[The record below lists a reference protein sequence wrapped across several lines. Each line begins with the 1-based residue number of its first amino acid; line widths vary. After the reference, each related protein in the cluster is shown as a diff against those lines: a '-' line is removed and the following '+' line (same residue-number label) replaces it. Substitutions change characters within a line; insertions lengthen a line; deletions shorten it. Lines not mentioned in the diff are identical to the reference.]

1 MKRKRRT
8 GGNDE
13 LNITSMMDMMT
24 IILVFLL
31 KSFGASELTVN
42 ASQSFELPRSNSMTK
57 VLMSPKVIVQR
68 DKIQV
73 DDGDKPIDLP
83 IAFSP
88 IDVQKPD
95 GTLEKSIAF
104 PKDAKDG
111 GALINDLYTALK
123 AISDQKKEVIDKM
136 KQKMGAQADPN
147 DLPKMGQLIL
157 MIDKEVPYQML
168 QEVMY
173 TAGQAQFSEFQ
184 FVVIGPME

>member
-42 ASQSFELPRSNSMTK
+42 ASNSFELPRSNSLTK
-57 VLMSPKVIVQR
+57 VLISPKVIVQR

-73 DDGDKPIDLP
+73 DEGDKPVDLP
-83 IAFSP
+83 ITFEKTE
-88 IDVQKPD
+88 IQKPD
-95 GTLEKSIAF
+95 GTVENSIAF
-104 PKDAKDG
+104 PKSAKNG
-111 GALINDLYTALK
+111 GFLINDLYESLK
-123 AISDQKKEVIDKM
+123 AISDQKKEVVDRM
-136 KQKMGAQADPN
+136 KAKMGAQANPN

-168 QEVMY
+168 QEVMF
-173 TAGQAQFSEFQ
+173 TAGQASFNEFQ